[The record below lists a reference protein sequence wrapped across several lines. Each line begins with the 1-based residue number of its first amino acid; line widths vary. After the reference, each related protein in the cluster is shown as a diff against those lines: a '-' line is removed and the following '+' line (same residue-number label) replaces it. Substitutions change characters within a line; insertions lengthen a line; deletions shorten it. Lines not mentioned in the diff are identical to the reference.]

1 MADRAALRVETELDW
16 IARAQ
21 QGDRGAFGEL
31 VSRYQESVVNV
42 VYRMCGDPQLAEEAA
57 QEAFL
62 RAWQRL
68 GDFRMEASFRSWICR
83 IAVNLA
89 LDRLRREPLSISLD
103 DLPLASPAAGPEL
116 AVERQERA
124 RLVQQA
130 VLGLP
135 PACRAAL
142 VLREYEGLSY
152 QEIADALGVPIGT
165 VMSRLSYARGQLR
178 QALASYLEGI

>member
-1 MADRAALRVETELDW
+1 
-16 IARAQ
+16 
-21 QGDRGAFGEL
+21 
-31 VSRYQESVVNV
+31 
-42 VYRMCGDPQLAEEAA
+42 
-57 QEAFL
+57 
-62 RAWQRL
+62 
-68 GDFRMEASFRSWICR
+68 MEASFRSWICR
-83 IAVNLA
+83 IAINLA